1 MPTDLRNKIFLCQK
15 NTDAFKTSKPVK
27 RNKQEL

>member
-15 NTDAFKTSKPVK
+15 YTDAFKASKPETTI
-27 RNKQEL
+27 KQEL